1 MPAAFLFFYEGIQ
14 KVYNTE
20 FQTRWMQLLNVRVD
34 LKMESQNNTLKYRW
48 PLQG

>member
-20 FQTRWMQLLNVRVD
+20 FQIGWMQLLNVRAD
-34 LKMESQNNTLKYRW
+34 SKMENQNNTSKF
-48 PLQG
+48 P

>member
-20 FQTRWMQLLNVRVD
+20 FQIGWMQLLNVRAD
-34 LKMESQNNTLKYRW
+34 LKMESHNNTSKY
-48 PLQG
+48 L